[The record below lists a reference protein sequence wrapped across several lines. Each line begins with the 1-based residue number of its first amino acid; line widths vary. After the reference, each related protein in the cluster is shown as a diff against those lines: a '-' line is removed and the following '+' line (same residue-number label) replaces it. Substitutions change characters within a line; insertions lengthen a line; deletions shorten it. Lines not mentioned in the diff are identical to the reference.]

1 MNEYVNYASVAILF
15 LTLVAIIVYTFETV
29 KLRKINNKL
38 YKLEKYK
45 LDPNVIAYFD
55 YNPKG
60 FELYFGIKNIGGGEA
75 RDIIIDFKPELN
87 FGDKK
92 IENNILFNKEQRNIS
107 VLLPGQDYCA
117 FIGFS
122 KTASELYKLKEIP
135 DEYEIE
141 IKYTNEDGKEIIITK
156 KLTNHHLFWRALEN
170 DYIKMELKNIA
181 DNIKNLK

>member
-1 MNEYVNYASVAILF
+1 MTENINYASIVILF
-15 LTLVAIIVYTFETV
+15 LTLVVIIIYTIETYR
-29 KLRKINNKL
+29 LRKINYKIYVL
-38 YKLEKYK
+38 EKIKLE
-45 LDPNVIAYFD
+45 PNVIAYFD

-60 FELYFGIKNIGGGEA
+60 FELFFGIKNIGGGVA
-75 RDIIIDFKPELN
+75 RDILIDFKPELN

-107 VLLPGQDYCA
+107 VLLPEQSFSA

-122 KTASELYKLKEIP
+122 KTASELYKIEEIP
-135 DEYEIE
+135 DKYDVE
-141 IKYTNEDGKEIIITK
+141 IKYTNEDGKEIQSTK

-181 DNIKNLK
+181 DNIKDLK